1 MKVQHGHSVQV
12 HYRGTLNDGTEFDNS
27 RLRGDPIAFQV
38 GDPRMIQGFS
48 DAVMGMDEGA
58 TKTFTLQPEDAYGLH
73 DPDAKQPVPREQF
86 GTDFDFTVGG
96 AVQGNGPQGSF
107 LATIAEVNDT
117 DVVLDM
123 NHPLAG
129 KALTFE
135 IEVLAAQS
143 TEPGAGLYSGDTT
156 SENVQMANWSSS
168 MKKAELLE
176 VAKSRGLNVNTRST
190 KAQIIDALSA

>member
-27 RLRGDPIAFQV
+27 RLRGDPINFQV

-48 DAVMGMDEGA
+48 DAVLGMEEGG
-58 TKTFTLQPEDAYGLH
+58 TKTFTLQPEDAYGPIN
-73 DPDAKQPVPREQF
+73 PDAKQAVPREQF
-86 GTDFDFTVGG
+86 GPEFDFTVGG

-107 LATIAEVNDT
+107 LATIAEVT
-117 DVVLDM
+117 ETEVVLDM

-135 IEVLAAQS
+135 VEVLTFQAAG
-143 TEPGAGLYSGDTT
+143 TGDGLYSPDAPTAD
-156 SENVQMANWSSS
+156 VKMANWNAS

-176 VAKSRGLNVNTRST
+176 VAKSRGLKVNTRST